1 MWEIIKES
9 VPSDISFGDA
19 TISEKHSNFFI
30 NKGNASYRDMKKLI
44 DFVKD
49 NVKKKTGVSLD
60 LEIILVE

>member
-19 TISEKHSNFFI
+19 SISEKHSNFFI
-30 NKGNASYRDMKKLI
+30 NKGNASYKDMKELI

-49 NVKKKTGVSLD
+49 NVKKKSGISLD